1 MAQETLK
8 FTSRRCESN
17 TNQSMATVPVWNN
30 LWEANYGTIDVM
42 MHVPSGYINASLICK
57 GHGKKFSN
65 WYRLKFTK
73 AAIEEIAQAIT
84 LRGDDALTEHDMLV
98 LIKGGSGPEHAQI
111 CGTYAHPMLV
121 PLILAWSNP
130 IFAGGLS
137 MLANETFG
145 LENHVSRASLIDLM
159 QHLNTSVTGGDAAA
173 ADDAA
178 EAASK
183 PPKAAKKPKLTEPG
197 MFAIYKRNDD
207 DKFPYQAFEG
217 AVKNVKA
224 AIKQFQKLP
233 VGKDAAKLYSV
244 CDIAPNVKLLGII
257 KAAGLI
263 KMNNNSFTSAYDEAE
278 LMEKITK
285 LSWEKVV
292 DANWCASIQQLRE
305 DLTLSSDDSDSDL

>member
-8 FTSRRCESN
+8 FTSRRCASN

-30 LWEANYGTIDVM
+30 FWEAKYGTIDVM

-57 GHGKKFSN
+57 GHGRRFSN

-73 AAIEEIAQAIT
+73 AAIVEMAMAIS

-121 PLILAWSNP
+121 PLILAWVNP

-137 MLANETFG
+137 MLSNETFG
-145 LENHVSRASLIDLM
+145 LENHVSRASLLDLKKYTD
-159 QHLNTSVTGGDAAA
+159 TSVTGGDAAAA

-183 PPKAAKKPKLTEPG
+183 PPKAAKKP
-197 MFAIYKRNDD
+197 
-207 DKFPYQAFEG
+207 
-217 AVKNVKA
+217 
-224 AIKQFQKLP
+224 
-233 VGKDAAKLYSV
+233 
-244 CDIAPNVKLLGII
+244 
-257 KAAGLI
+257 
-263 KMNNNSFTSAYDEAE
+263 
-278 LMEKITK
+278 
-285 LSWEKVV
+285 
-292 DANWCASIQQLRE
+292 
-305 DLTLSSDDSDSDL
+305 